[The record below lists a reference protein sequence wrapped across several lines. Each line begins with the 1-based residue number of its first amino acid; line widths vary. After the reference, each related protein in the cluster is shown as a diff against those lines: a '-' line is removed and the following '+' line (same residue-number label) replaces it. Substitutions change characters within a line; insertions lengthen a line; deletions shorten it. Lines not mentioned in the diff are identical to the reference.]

1 MDDQAINTQGEI
13 PVVDNDWAYP
23 KVYEK
28 SIVLADDTVL
38 KGEIQRSSI
47 SDEIWVFPSDHSLS
61 YMDLIMIFANT
72 EKTSTLTCYE
82 SETEQK
88 TYVGYT
94 RVVSINSNIND
105 EITICL
111 AKSI

>member
-1 MDDQAINTQGEI
+1 MDNDI
-13 PVVDNDWAYP
+13 PVIPSDWAYP

-38 KGEIQRSSI
+38 KGYIQRSSI
-47 SDEIWVFPSDHSLS
+47 SDELWVFPSDHSLS
-61 YMDLIMIFANT
+61 YIDLIMIFANA

-88 TYVGYT
+88 KYVGYT
-94 RVVSINSNIND
+94 RVASINSDTND
-105 EITICL
+105 KITICL
-111 AKSI
+111 TKPV

>member
-1 MDDQAINTQGEI
+1 MDDQTINTQGEI

-23 KVYEK
+23 KVYEQ

-38 KGEIQRSSI
+38 KGNIQRSSI

-61 YMDLIMIFANT
+61 YMDLILIFTNA

-88 TYVGYT
+88 KYVGYT
-94 RVVSINSNIND
+94 RVVSINSNISD
-105 EITICL
+105 EMTICL
-111 AKSI
+111 AKPV